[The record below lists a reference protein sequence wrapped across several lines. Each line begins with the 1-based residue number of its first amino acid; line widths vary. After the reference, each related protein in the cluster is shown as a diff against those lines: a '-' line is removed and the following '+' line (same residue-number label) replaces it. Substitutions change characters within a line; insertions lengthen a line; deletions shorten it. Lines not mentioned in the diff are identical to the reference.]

1 MSTLALL
8 MSPIYGKSFKL
19 FRRHVAPP
27 SSLAGLLA
35 SISLSNQKVDIAR
48 TSEPGWYGPRSWW
61 PACCLVVALA
71 LVPVWIDCLSC
82 FSLGTGWDQSPSSAP
97 FFTAFVT
104 RLTGDL
110 STGEKRKT
118 DLERSVSLLTPHYP
132 SDHVQVVVQ
141 RPLLCLL
148 KSYAS
153 ASVAPP
159 VTD

>member
-1 MSTLALL
+1 MTSNLADSRLIVIFGQYFPSFLAMSTLALL

-82 FSLGTGWDQSPSSAP
+82 FSLGTGWAQSPSSAP
-97 FFTAFVT
+97 FLPHSSHASRATSQ
-104 RLTGDL
+104 L
-110 STGEKRKT
+110 EKKDEPTSKGRF
-118 DLERSVSLLTPHYP
+118 HY
-132 SDHVQVVVQ
+132 
-141 RPLLCLL
+141 
-148 KSYAS
+148 
-153 ASVAPP
+153 
-159 VTD
+159 